1 MAPRTT
7 RTSGPLLCGVAGA
20 GAFGACHANKLAGAE
35 DAALV
40 RVFDAD
46 ATRAR
51 ALATKHGAH
60 ACSELAAFLDG
71 LDAVVVATP
80 ATTHARIAQAALGAG
95 LHVLVEKP
103 LALSLPDADRLI
115 ETASGRGLVLQVGH
129 QDTYVAEALG
139 LLDRPDVARFAARR
153 LTVPSGR
160 AGDVSVTMDLMIH
173 DLELLARLAGTD
185 AARVRACRARG
196 RPADEVS
203 VSLETGG
210 IEARLSASRTA
221 GAPLRDLSLGGPDG
235 TVRLDFL
242 AREIARDA
250 GGPTRSV
257 TGGDAAAAARRAA
270 LDDPLG
276 HGTRQFLA
284 TIRGEASGLRVTGE
298 DGRAALRLALTIEEA
313 TRASM

>member
-20 GAFGACHANKLAGAE
+20 GAFGARHANKLAGAE

-51 ALATKHGAH
+51 ALATEHGAH
-60 ACSELAAFLDG
+60 ACSELSAFLDG

-160 AGDVSVTMDLMIH
+160 AGDVSVIMDLMIH

-203 VSLETGG
+203 VTLEAGG

-221 GAPLRDLSLGGPDG
+221 GTPLRDLSLDGPDG

-250 GGPTRSV
+250 DATPRSAPG
-257 TGGDAAAAARRAA
+257 GGDASARGAA
-270 LDDPLG
+270 LRDPLG

-284 TIRGEASGLRVTGE
+284 TIRGEASGLRVTGK